1 MVRKYEV
8 LYILKHDSAPEK
20 TDATRAKMRDI
31 IESQGGMLIKED
43 VWGKRKLAFEVK
55 KYQKGIY
62 VQLVFLAK
70 PDSINELERNLKINA
85 EVIRFLTVKLKD
97 EINLDEE
104 KAEKEKW
111 EQELALRQTQP
122 PPPEVEAEEEKEPDA
137 DERPRR
143 RKRDDDEEEDEE
155 VGGEEGEADGAAE
168 EGPEADQ

>member
-20 TDATRAKMRDI
+20 TDAARAKMRDI

-122 PPPEVEAEEEKEPDA
+122 PSEVEAEEEKEPDA
-137 DERPRR
+137 DERSHR
-143 RKRDDDEEEDEE
+143 RKHDDDEDEDEE
-155 VGGEEGEADGAAE
+155 EGDEGDQEAAGEEVADS
-168 EGPEADQ
+168 DQ